1 MFSYYIKASI
11 LALIIVCMSNSR
23 IYAQEEVDKD
33 PEEKHLIALSL
44 GYSYIPKG
52 GEEHHSETTGVFI
65 PSIGL
70 DYLFRINQ
78 RWEIGLM
85 VDFELGNYVII
96 HKELNRENAFV
107 VAGVGAFK
115 ISKHWAVLSGVGIEI
130 EKNKNFAIL
139 RLGSDYSFSL
149 GKGWI
154 IAPGFFCDIKE
165 GYETWSFSVAI
176 GKGF

>member
-1 MFSYYIKASI
+1 
-11 LALIIVCMSNSR
+11 MSSSR
-23 IYAQEEVDKD
+23 IYAQEEAIEHT
-33 PEEKHLIALSL
+33 EEKHLIALAF
-44 GYSYIPKG
+44 GYTYIPNG
-52 GEEHHSETTGVFI
+52 VGENNTETTGVFI

-70 DYLFRINQ
+70 DYFFRINQ

-85 VDFELGNYVII
+85 ADIELGNYVII

-115 ISKHWAVLSGVGIEI
+115 ISHHWAVFGGGGIEI
-130 EKNKNFAIL
+130 EKHKNFAIL
-139 RLGSDYSFSL
+139 RLGTDYSFSL

-154 IAPGFFCDIKE
+154 IAPGFHYDAKE
-165 GYETWSFSVAI
+165 GYDTWSFSVAI